1 MVLFRPK
8 RKSMDFNLKIKLNG
22 KRLYETNSVKYLGIR
37 IDNKLNWKAH
47 INDIALKL
55 IRANAMLYKVRDFVD
70 AGILKSI
77 YHALFESH
85 IHYACI
91 ICGQN
96 VYTINRLFMLQ
107 KKALRLIHFK
117 ERNAH
122 SAPLFFKSKIVT
134 LPDKIKIENCLFIN
148 KYVNSKLPPIFNRW
162 FIFSSTSRNYET
174 SFAAKGHL
182 KIPTVTATTY
192 GKGPFISM
200 ATKTWNNTQ
209 RQIKD
214 PMINT
219 FSPNELNIFLFD
231 FYLNHHQTQ
240 DFIASSGI

>member
-85 IHYACI
+85 IHYTCI
-91 ICGQN
+91 ILGTECVHNQSTF
-96 VYTINRLFMLQ
+96 YTS
-107 KKALRLIHFK
+107 K
-117 ERNAH
+117 E
-122 SAPLFFKSKIVT
+122 S
-134 LPDKIKIENCLFIN
+134 IK
-148 KYVNSKLPPIFNRW
+148 
-162 FIFSSTSRNYET
+162 TD
-174 SFAAKGHL
+174 SF
-182 KIPTVTATTY
+182 
-192 GKGPFISM
+192 
-200 ATKTWNNTQ
+200 
-209 RQIKD
+209 
-214 PMINT
+214 
-219 FSPNELNIFLFD
+219 
-231 FYLNHHQTQ
+231 
-240 DFIASSGI
+240 

>member
-1 MVLFRPK
+1 
-8 RKSMDFNLKIKLNG
+8 MDFSLKIKLNG
-22 KRLYETNSVKYLGIR
+22 KQLYETNSVKYLGIR

-91 ICGQN
+91 IWGQN
-96 VYTINRLFMLQ
+96 VCTINRLFILQ

-122 SAPLFFKSKIVT
+122 TVPLFFRSKIMK
-134 LPDKIKIENCLFIN
+134 LPDKIKIENCLFIS
-148 KYVNSKLPPIFNRW
+148 KYVNNKLPPIFNSW
-162 FIFSSTSRNYET
+162 FIFSSTCHNYET

-182 KIPTVTATTY
+182 KIPTVTITTY
-192 GKGPFISM
+192 G
-200 ATKTWNNTQ
+200 
-209 RQIKD
+209 R
-214 PMINT
+214 
-219 FSPNELNIFLFD
+219 
-231 FYLNHHQTQ
+231 
-240 DFIASSGI
+240 